1 MGFEIQGLD
10 DLMKE
15 LSVLDVERVAPAM
28 LEESVPILESS
39 LKKQYMK
46 HTDKGD
52 LVESVK
58 KTGVN
63 RNKYGY
69 YICVRPTGKDRKGVR
84 NMEKAAILE
93 YGVEGRQPATPVLT
107 PAVKDAEAQVLQ
119 KMQEVFDREVNL

>member
-1 MGFEIQGLD
+1 
-10 DLMKE
+10 
-15 LSVLDVERVAPAM
+15 M

-39 LKKQYMK
+39 VKKQYMK
-46 HTDKGD
+46 HKDKGD
-52 LVESVK
+52 LVKSVK
-58 KTGVN
+58 KTGAN

-107 PAVKDAEAQVLQ
+107 PAVKMQ
-119 KMQEVFDREVNL
+119 KHRYFRKCRKSLTGR